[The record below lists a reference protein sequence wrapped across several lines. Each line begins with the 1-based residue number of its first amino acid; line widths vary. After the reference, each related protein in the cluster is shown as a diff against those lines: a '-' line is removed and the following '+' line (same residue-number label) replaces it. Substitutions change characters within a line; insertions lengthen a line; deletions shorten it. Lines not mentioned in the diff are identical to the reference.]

1 MAQGSAGPTSAT
13 NADNP
18 YVVVSID
25 SHVGPSV
32 KDQLRNYCEA
42 KYLDDFDRFVAEME
56 SQGLLHWRSS
66 EASKRGGKE
75 SWSLGKSLAERGKA
89 QAKQQK
95 PSAGKLEEKEAERFG
110 KQAGIRNAD
119 QVGARFLQRSY
130 EHSLAPGLQDH
141 EARIAD
147 MDEQGVAAD
156 VIFHGGLNGQSIPFS
171 TTGLISWGDSSY
183 NSLESVGVRIYN
195 RWLADFCAMAPER
208 HAGIAH
214 IPISDPESWVAEV
227 EWAAEA
233 GLKGINLPAPRGDF
247 PMLNDPVWE
256 PLWAVCAETGLS
268 VNTHGGGG
276 EHYPYEGQGAQ
287 AMYMMETPFRTRRGL
302 WVMIFSGAFQRY
314 PNLKLVL
321 TEQWMDWAPSA
332 MADMDGLYNG
342 PTGVSIRST
351 LPKPPSEYFRENCF
365 IGASFMSNGEAHMS
379 VEHDL
384 TGNVMWGDD
393 YPHAEGTWP
402 DTREAMRFTF
412 SDIDP
417 KCTRQFLGET
427 AIDLYGLDRAKLAD
441 TAAKIGPTVSEVA
454 TPYTLPEDAVVGL
467 YAFRTGPGIFI

>member
-1 MAQGSAGPTSAT
+1 MAEESPSPAGGTC
-13 NADNP
+13 ADDR

-32 KDQLRNYCEA
+32 KDQLRDYCEA
-42 KYLDDFDRFVAEME
+42 KYLDDFDRFVTEME

-66 EASKRGGKE
+66 EATKAGAKE

-89 QAKQQK
+89 QADKAKAPVKELRQD
-95 PSAGKLEEKEAERFG
+95 EAERFG

-141 EARIAD
+141 AARIAD

-171 TTGLISWGDSSY
+171 TTGLISWGDSAY
-183 NSLESVGVRIYN
+183 NNLEHVGVRIYN
-195 RWLADFCAMAPER
+195 RWLADFCSTGPGPSCRASPTSR
-208 HAGIAH
+208 SR
-214 IPISDPESWVAEV
+214 IPQACVREI

-256 PLWAVCAETGLS
+256 PLWAACAETGLS

-276 EHYPYEGQGAQ
+276 EHYPYVGPGAQ

-302 WVMIFSGAFQRY
+302 WVMIFGGVFDRY

-321 TEQWMDWAPSA
+321 TEQWMDWAPSSDGGHGRA
-332 MADMDGLYNG
+332 LQRPDRPGDPQHAAQTAVGVLQAELLHRGQLHVQRRSADGAR
-342 PTGVSIRST
+342 PRSD
-351 LPKPPSEYFRENCF
+351 RER
-365 IGASFMSNGEAHMS
+365 H
-379 VEHDL
+379 
-384 TGNVMWGDD
+384 
-393 YPHAEGTWP
+393 
-402 DTREAMRFTF
+402 
-412 SDIDP
+412 
-417 KCTRQFLGET
+417 
-427 AIDLYGLDRAKLAD
+427 
-441 TAAKIGPTVSEVA
+441 
-454 TPYTLPEDAVVGL
+454 VG
-467 YAFRTGPGIFI
+467 G

>member
-1 MAQGSAGPTSAT
+1 M
-13 NADNP
+13 
-18 YVVVSID
+18 
-25 SHVGPSV
+25 
-32 KDQLRNYCEA
+32 
-42 KYLDDFDRFVAEME
+42 
-56 SQGLLHWRSS
+56 
-66 EASKRGGKE
+66 
-75 SWSLGKSLAERGKA
+75 
-89 QAKQQK
+89 
-95 PSAGKLEEKEAERFG
+95 
-110 KQAGIRNAD
+110 
-119 QVGARFLQRSY
+119 
-130 EHSLAPGLQDH
+130 
-141 EARIAD
+141 
-147 MDEQGVAAD
+147 
-156 VIFHGGLNGQSIPFS
+156 
-171 TTGLISWGDSSY
+171 
-183 NSLESVGVRIYN
+183 
-195 RWLADFCAMAPER
+195 
-208 HAGIAH
+208 
-214 IPISDPESWVAEV
+214 AEV
-227 EWAAEA
+227 EWAAAA

-256 PLWAVCAETGLS
+256 PLWAACAETGLS

-302 WVMIFSGAFQRY
+302 WVMIFGGAFQRY

-321 TEQWMDWAPSA
+321 TEQWMDWTPSA

-342 PTGVSIRST
+342 PTGLAIRST
-351 LPKPPSEYFRENCF
+351 LPKAPSEYFRENCF

-379 VEHDL
+379 VDHDL
-384 TGNVMWGDD
+384 ADNVMWGDD

-417 KCTRQFLGET
+417 KYTRKFLGET

-441 TAAKIGPTVSEVA
+441 VANRIGPSVDDVA

>member
-1 MAQGSAGPTSAT
+1 MAEESPSPVGATSAE
-13 NADNP
+13 DR

-32 KDQLRNYCEA
+32 KDQLRDYCEA
-42 KYLDDFDRFVAEME
+42 KYLDDFDRFVTEME

-66 EASKRGGKE
+66 EAAKAGAKE

-89 QAKQQK
+89 QAEKQK
-95 PSAGKLEEKEAERFG
+95 APVKELGQADAERFG

-141 EARIAD
+141 AARIAD

-171 TTGLISWGDSSY
+171 TTGLISWGDSAY
-183 NSLESVGVRIYN
+183 NNLEHIGVRIYN
-195 RWLADFCAMAPER
+195 RWLADFCALAPDR

-214 IPISDPESWVAEV
+214 IPISDPSACVREI

-256 PLWAVCAETGLS
+256 PIWAACADTGLS

-276 EHYPYEGQGAQ
+276 EHYPYVGQGAQ

-302 WVMIFSGAFQRY
+302 WVMIFGGVFDRY
-314 PNLKLVL
+314 PKLKLVL
-321 TEQWMDWAPSA
+321 TEQWMDWAPST

-342 PTGVSIRST
+342 PTGLAIRST
-351 LPKPPSEYFRENCF
+351 LPKPPSEYFRQNCF
-365 IGASFMSNGEAHMS
+365 IGASFMSNGEAHMALD
-379 VEHDL
+379 HDL
-384 TGNVMWGDD
+384 SANVMWGDD

-417 KCTRQFLGET
+417 KYTREFLGDT
-427 AIDLYGLDRAKLAD
+427 AIDLYGLDRAKLAEV
-441 TAAKIGPTVSEVA
+441 AADIGPTVTEVA

>member
-1 MAQGSAGPTSAT
+1 MSQERSGSGNTAG
-13 NADNP
+13 DER

-32 KDQLRNYCEA
+32 KDQLRPYCEE

-56 SQGLLHWRSS
+56 GQGLLSWRSS
-66 EASKRGGKE
+66 EAKSGERQ
-75 SWSLGKSLAERGKA
+75 SWSLGKSQAERGKS
-89 QAKQQK
+89 QA
-95 PSAGKLEEKEAERFG
+95 EEKSQTDKLGEAEAEKFG
-110 KQAGIRNAD
+110 KQVGIRNAD

-141 EARIAD
+141 SARIAD

-171 TTGLISWGDSSY
+171 TTGLISWGDSAY
-183 NSLESVGVRIYN
+183 NNLEHVGVHIYN
-195 RWLADFCAMAPER
+195 RWLADFVSMAPER

-214 IPISDPESWVAEV
+214 IPISDLNACAQEV
-227 EWAAEA
+227 EWAADA

-247 PMLNDPVWE
+247 PMLNDPAWE
-256 PLWAVCAETGLS
+256 PLWASCNETGMS

-276 EHYPYEGQGAQ
+276 EHYPYAGQGAQ
-287 AMYMMETPFRTRRGL
+287 MMYMMETPFRTRRGL
-302 WVMIFSGAFQRY
+302 WVMIFSGVFERY

-332 MADMDGLYNG
+332 MADMDGLYLG
-342 PTGVSIRST
+342 PTGAAIRGK
-351 LPKPPSEYFRENCF
+351 LPKPPSEYFRQNCY
-365 IGASFMSNGEAHMS
+365 IGASFMSNAEAKLGI
-379 VEHDL
+379 EHDL

-412 SDIDP
+412 SDVDP
-417 KCTRQFLGET
+417 KYTRQYLGET
-427 AIDLYGLDRAKLAD
+427 AIGLYGLDRDKLATVAD
-441 TAAKIGPTVSEVA
+441 RICPTVDEVA
-454 TPYTLPEDAVVGL
+454 TPYSLPEDAVVGL
-467 YAFRTGPGIFI
+467 YAFRKGPGIFI